1 MKTKE
6 INWPT
11 PQWIATWL
19 AKHPGKDATAADCA
33 WWDAQIDK
41 GNPTPYDL
49 TEEQQKQVKAMR
61 KNAKSENSV
70 NAYGKTVK
78 RERKPNETKRWV
90 MSMVKTLF
98 EGFALNDKCEAV
110 VLSNAERQI
119 DFTIDGKE
127 YSLTLTEHRKKKE

>member
-78 RERKPNETKRWV
+78 RERKPNETKR
-90 MSMVKTLF
+90 
-98 EGFALNDKCEAV
+98 EIIAAV
-110 VLSNAERQI
+110 AAAVDGCVIVNPERQI

>member
-19 AKHPGKDATAADCA
+19 AKHPGKDAVAADCA

-61 KNAKSENSV
+61 KNAKSEKSV

-78 RERKPNETKRWV
+78 RERKPNEAKREIV
-90 MSMVKTLF
+90 EIVAQ
-98 EGFALNDKCEAV
+98 ALTANGYAV
-110 VLSNAERQI
+110 NVSNVERQI
-119 DFTIDGKE
+119 DFGDF
-127 YSLTLTEHRKKKE
+127 SLTLTQHRKKKE

>member
-1 MKTKE
+1 MTLKTKE

-19 AKHPGKDATAADCA
+19 AKHPGKDAVAADCA

-78 RERKPNETKRWV
+78 RERKPNEAKREIV
-90 MSMVKTLF
+90 EIVAQ
-98 EGFALNDKCEAV
+98 ALTANGYIV
-110 VLSNAERQI
+110 NVSNIERQI
-119 DFTIDGKE
+119 DFGDF
-127 YSLTLTEHRKKKE
+127 SLTLTQHRKKKE